1 MPYSCGILVYRLVMS
16 KVANIVYWLLNLEHL
31 LRKSRHQSLI
41 LHPKIL
47 NLSSTK
53 LTEIQI
59 KVLNKGLKFTPTR
72 RENSYELKADIET
85 FTRKL
90 RLIEYFHDKGSPD
103 DEKSLVRNKS
113 TFYPEHNRNRHL
125 DIAIDYLNNANVSSH
140 ERRHKSN
147 LSKQEWSAIRD
158 LQNNSN
164 IVIKE
169 ADKGGSVV
177 IMEKDHYLKMVY
189 DQLNDRATYK
199 KGDST
204 HDKKVMTSL
213 RKFVAKY
220 DHVLTGKEKDYL
232 VNFTPKTSN
241 FYGLPKVHKSEIIS
255 EQIKIQNKEYITAL
269 RPEDLK
275 LRPIVAGPKC
285 PTKRLSTLLDIII
298 KPMIK
303 HVKSYVRDKSYVRG
317 FSQ

>member
-1 MPYSCGILVYRLVMS
+1 MS
-16 KVANIVYWLLNLEHL
+16 RSGGNEQQ
-31 LRKSRHQSLI
+31 QSLI

-59 KVLNKGLKFTPTR
+59 KVLNKGLKFTPTP

-103 DEKSLVRNKS
+103 DEESLVRNKS

-199 KGDST
+199 KS
-204 HDKKVMTSL
+204 
-213 RKFVAKY
+213 RF
-220 DHVLTGKEKDYL
+220 
-232 VNFTPKTSN
+232 NP
-241 FYGLPKVHKSEIIS
+241 
-255 EQIKIQNKEYITAL
+255 
-269 RPEDLK
+269 
-275 LRPIVAGPKC
+275 
-285 PTKRLSTLLDIII
+285 
-298 KPMIK
+298 
-303 HVKSYVRDKSYVRG
+303 
-317 FSQ
+317 

>member
-1 MPYSCGILVYRLVMS
+1 M
-16 KVANIVYWLLNLEHL
+16 
-31 LRKSRHQSLI
+31 
-41 LHPKIL
+41 
-47 NLSSTK
+47 
-53 LTEIQI
+53 TEIQI
-59 KVLNKGLKFTPTR
+59 KVLNKGLKFTPTP

-103 DEKSLVRNKS
+103 DEESLVRNKS

-199 KGDST
+199 KVDST

-220 DHVLTGKEKDYL
+220 DHVLTGKGKDYL

-285 PTKRLSTLLDIII
+285 PTKRLSIII
-298 KPMIK
+298 Q
-303 HVKSYVRDKSYVRG
+303 Y
-317 FSQ
+317 